1 MINFESGLKISS
13 SFFNKIKKIKTRT
26 DKPTK
31 PIPIK
36 TLEILPKSQ
45 KALGLIM
52 TDNIPNTMIERVY
65 IIRFRISVAVT
76 IPIGMPSLIMKKAL
90 AGCPPVAD
98 GVMAEK

>member
-1 MINFESGLKISS
+1 MK
-13 SFFNKIKKIKTRT
+13 KTRKRP

-36 TLEILPKSQ
+36 TFETPPKSR
-45 KALGLIM
+45 KAFGLIK
-52 TDNIPNTMIERVY
+52 TDSIPKTMIERVY

-76 IPIGMPSLIMKKAL
+76 IPIGMPSLVIKKAL